1 MIQGKTPEITIKFS
15 SLPELPTEGK
25 KVTVEILSENN
36 LKIKAELNRKTLKK
50 QVSKMEEYENWIG
63 AMSGKIKSIAE
74 GGIVELESAGIQV
87 FEVKAKETEAKSAS
101 QDGGASQAQEVSKTI
116 DSEQSEK
123 EAKIQKLIATATS
136 PRDKAFYQEL
146 LQKAI
151 AERKTAQV
159 ESTKSVNSSDS
170 NQTKKKENAKKSAEK
185 NPPSEAIFQAVGV
198 IKGLVVYRDE
208 QLKIQL
214 EEKEYGLLSAPLK
227 DKRKKFE
234 GLKKEIKEKGSSE
247 KVLVVYPSVNYF
259 KEEEEQR
266 RAVLFR
272 VVSIKEVKSDVV
284 TWNELKEREFRLSGT
299 WQYIGEQRAVAI
311 WRNWSE
317 SLEKYLE
324 KASQQQKG
332 KMLRPSYLPME
343 WSEAPVKAF
352 RFQEFLAENKKPY
365 FVSVKA
371 VFEPGLD
378 NFKVIEQLAK
388 PSHSIPRYISAQAKN

>member
-50 QVSKMEEYENWIG
+50 QVAKMEEYENWIG
-63 AMSGKIKSIAE
+63 ALSGKIKSIAP
-74 GGIVELESAGIQV
+74 GGIVELEGAGVQI
-87 FEVKAKETEAKSAS
+87 FEKKTTDKEVKSEGVA
-101 QDGGASQAQEVSKTI
+101 QGQEVSPTLEV
-116 DSEQSEK
+116 EQSEK
-123 EAKIQKLIATATS
+123 EAKIQQLIATATS
-136 PRDKAFYQEL
+136 PRDKAFYQGL
-146 LQKAI
+146 LQKTI

-159 ESTKSVNSSDS
+159 ESTKSVHSSLS
-170 NQTKKKENAKKSAEK
+170 NQTKKKENPKKSTEK
-185 NPPSEAIFQAVGV
+185 NQPPEAIFQAVGV

-214 EEKEYGLLSAPLK
+214 ESKEYGLLSAPLK

-247 KVLVVYPSVNYF
+247 QVLVVYPSVNYF
-259 KEEEEQR
+259 KEGKEQR

-272 VVSIKEVKSDVV
+272 VVSIKEVKPDVV
-284 TWNELKEREFRLSGT
+284 TWNELKEREFKLSGT

-324 KASQQQKG
+324 KASKQQKG
-332 KMLRPSYLPME
+332 KMLKPSYLPVE
-343 WSEAPVKAF
+343 WSDAPVEAF
-352 RFQEFLAENKKPY
+352 RYVQESEAENQKPY

-388 PSHSIPRYISAQAKN
+388 PSQKIPRYISAQAQN